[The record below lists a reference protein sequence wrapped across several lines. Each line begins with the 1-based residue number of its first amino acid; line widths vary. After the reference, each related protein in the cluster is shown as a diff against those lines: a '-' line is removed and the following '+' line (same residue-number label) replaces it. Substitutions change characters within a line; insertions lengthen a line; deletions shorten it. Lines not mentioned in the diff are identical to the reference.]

1 MAKKACSRRASCSP
15 PCAAWAGDVAQFDN
29 LGFSSDGRYF
39 MFGQHGILEKT
50 SYPYAEL
57 SIVDVPAN
65 AFVPQGVKKV
75 SYAQGV
81 EPGATGLGAL
91 LNALGD
97 MAAQKRQYRIDHLV
111 TGRLLYLLVDGV
123 NPAETLEFR
132 DFQAGTKYAVTLVQ
146 TPGHEGRAAGRR
158 LLAEGHGH
166 RQGREGEGLH
176 GRQCRLRAGRREDL
190 PGEAGPPRPRRRRAR
205 VRHPEG
211 RGRRHRPSTS
221 ATWWRPSGST

>member
-1 MAKKACSRRASCSP
+1 MAKKALISACIILVAL
-15 PCAAWAGDVAQFDN
+15 AAWAGDVAQFDN
-29 LGFSSDGRYF
+29 LGFSPDGRYF

-50 SYPYAEL
+50 SYPYAEI

-65 AFVPQGVKKV
+65 AFAPQGVKKV

-97 MAAQKRQYRIDHLV
+97 MAAQKRQFRIDHLV

-132 DFQAGTKYAVTLVQ
+132 DFQAGTKYSVTLVQ
-146 TPGHEGRAAGRR
+146 TSGLKETAAGAAFS
-158 LLAEGHGH
+158 LKLTVT
-166 RQGREGEGLH
+166 GRDGTAKEYAVGNAGLV
-176 GRQCRLRAGRREDL
+176 RAGVKAYRVKQIVL
-190 PGEAGPPRPRRRRAR
+190 GPDSAALVFVIQKEETDGTGVNIRYMVET
-205 VRHPEG
+205 VRLK
-211 RGRRHRPSTS
+211 
-221 ATWWRPSGST
+221 

>member
-1 MAKKACSRRASCSP
+1 MAKTILLSACILLAAV
-15 PCAAWAGDVAQFDN
+15 AAWSGDVAQFDN

-57 SIVDVPAN
+57 YIVDVPAN
-65 AFVPQGVKKV
+65 AFVPQGTKKV
-75 SYAQGV
+75 SYTTAV

-132 DFQAGTKYAVTLVQ
+132 DFQTGTTYAMTLVQ
-146 TPGHEGRAAGRR
+146 TAGTKDGGPAAAFHLTMTVTGKDGAAKDYTVGAPALLRPGVKAYRVKQVVLGPDGAALVVVIQRD
-158 LLAEGHGH
+158 EVDS
-166 RQGREGEGLH
+166 QGVNIRYMVETV
-176 GRQCRLRAGRREDL
+176 RLR
-190 PGEAGPPRPRRRRAR
+190 
-205 VRHPEG
+205 
-211 RGRRHRPSTS
+211 
-221 ATWWRPSGST
+221 

>member
-1 MAKKACSRRASCSP
+1 MAKKALLSACILLAAL
-15 PCAAWAGDVAQFDN
+15 AAWAGDVAQFNN

-97 MAAQKRQYRIDHLV
+97 IAAQKRQYRIDHLA

-123 NPAETLEFR
+123 DPAETLEFR
-132 DFQAGTKYAVTLVQ
+132 DFPAGTKYAVTLLQ
-146 TPGHEGRAAGRR
+146 TPGTKDGAPAASFSLKVTVTGRDGKAKDFTVGTPGFA
-158 LLAEGHGH
+158 
-166 RQGREGEGLH
+166 
-176 GRQCRLRAGRREDL
+176 RAGVKTYRVKQVLLGPDGAALVFVIQKEEVDGQAVNIRYMVETVRL
-190 PGEAGPPRPRRRRAR
+190 P
-205 VRHPEG
+205 
-211 RGRRHRPSTS
+211 
-221 ATWWRPSGST
+221 

>member
-1 MAKKACSRRASCSP
+1 MAKKTLLSACILLAAL
-15 PCAAWAGDVAQFDN
+15 AAWSGDVAQFDN

-65 AFVPQGVKKV
+65 AFTPLGVKKV
-75 SYAQGV
+75 SYTKGV
-81 EPGATGLGAL
+81 EPGSTGLGAL

-132 DFQAGTKYAVTLVQ
+132 DFQAGTRYAVTLVQ
-146 TPGHEGRAAGRR
+146 TPGTKDGQAAAAFSLKVTVTGKDGK
-158 LLAEGHGH
+158 AKDYTVGNAGFA
-166 RQGREGEGLH
+166 
-176 GRQCRLRAGRREDL
+176 RAGVKASRVKQVVLGPDGAALVFVIQKE
-190 PGEAGPPRPRRRRAR
+190 EADGAGVNIRYMVET
-205 VRHPEG
+205 VRLD
-211 RGRRHRPSTS
+211 
-221 ATWWRPSGST
+221 

>member
-1 MAKKACSRRASCSP
+1 MAKKALLSACILLAAL
-15 PCAAWAGDVAQFDN
+15 AAWSGDVAQFDN

-57 SIVDVPAN
+57 AIVDVPAN
-65 AFVPQGVKKV
+65 AFTPQGVKKV
-75 SYAQGV
+75 SYTKGV
-81 EPGATGLGAL
+81 EPGSTGLGAL

-132 DFQAGTKYAVTLVQ
+132 DFQAGTRYAVTLVQ
-146 TPGHEGRAAGRR
+146 TPGTKDGQAAAAFSLKVTVTGKDGK
-158 LLAEGHGH
+158 AKDYTVGNAGFA
-166 RQGREGEGLH
+166 
-176 GRQCRLRAGRREDL
+176 RAGVKAYRVKQVVLGPDGAALVFVIQKE
-190 PGEAGPPRPRRRRAR
+190 EADGAGVNIRYMVET
-205 VRHPEG
+205 VRLD
-211 RGRRHRPSTS
+211 
-221 ATWWRPSGST
+221 

>member
-1 MAKKACSRRASCSP
+1 MAKKALLSACILLIAL
-15 PCAAWAGDVAQFDN
+15 AAWCGDVAQFDN

-57 SIVDVPAN
+57 AIVDVPAN
-65 AFVPQGVKKV
+65 AFVPQGTKKV
-75 SYAQGV
+75 SYTKGV
-81 EPGATGLGAL
+81 EPGSTGLGAL

-132 DFQAGTKYAVTLVQ
+132 DFQAGTKYAVTLAQTSGTKDGAPAASFSLKVTVTGRDGKARDLAVGNPALQRPGVKTYRVKQVILGPDGAALVFVVQ
-146 TPGHEGRAAGRR
+146 KEEVEGQSVDVRYMVETVR
-158 LLAEGHGH
+158 L
-166 RQGREGEGLH
+166 
-176 GRQCRLRAGRREDL
+176 
-190 PGEAGPPRPRRRRAR
+190 P
-205 VRHPEG
+205 
-211 RGRRHRPSTS
+211 
-221 ATWWRPSGST
+221 

>member
-1 MAKKACSRRASCSP
+1 MAKKILLSACILLAAA
-15 PCAAWAGDVAQFDN
+15 AAWSGDVAQFDN

-65 AFVPQGVKKV
+65 AFTPQGVKKV
-75 SYAQGV
+75 SYTAAV
-81 EPGATGLGAL
+81 EPGSTGLGAL

-146 TPGHEGRAAGRR
+146 TAGTKDGAPAAAFSLKVTVTGRDGKANDYTVGTAGLARAGVKTYRVKQVVLGPDGAA
-158 LLAEGHGH
+158 LVFVI
-166 RQGREGEGLH
+166 QREEADGAGVNIRYMVETV
-176 GRQCRLRAGRREDL
+176 RLR
-190 PGEAGPPRPRRRRAR
+190 
-205 VRHPEG
+205 
-211 RGRRHRPSTS
+211 
-221 ATWWRPSGST
+221 

>member
-1 MAKKACSRRASCSP
+1 MAKTVLLSVCILL
-15 PCAAWAGDVAQFDN
+15 AAAVAWSGDVAQFDN

-57 SIVDVPAN
+57 AIVDVPAN
-65 AFVPQGVKKV
+65 AFVPQGTKKV
-75 SYAQGV
+75 SYTKGV
-81 EPGATGLGAL
+81 EPGSTGLGAL

-132 DFQAGTKYAVTLVQ
+132 DFQAATAYAVTLVQ
-146 TPGHEGRAAGRR
+146 TPGSKDGSPSAAFSLKVSVTGRDGATKAYTVGNPALQRAGVKAYRVKQVILGPDGAALVFVIQRDEADAAGVNVRYMVETVR
-158 LLAEGHGH
+158 L
-166 RQGREGEGLH
+166 Q
-176 GRQCRLRAGRREDL
+176 
-190 PGEAGPPRPRRRRAR
+190 
-205 VRHPEG
+205 
-211 RGRRHRPSTS
+211 
-221 ATWWRPSGST
+221 

>member
-1 MAKKACSRRASCSP
+1 MAKKILLSACILLAAT
-15 PCAAWAGDVAQFDN
+15 AAWSGDVAQFDN

-39 MFGQHGILEKT
+39 MFGQHGVLEKS

-57 SIVDVPAN
+57 AIVDVPAN
-65 AFVPQGVKKV
+65 AFAPQGTRKV
-75 SYAQGV
+75 SYTKGV

-97 MAAQKRQYRIDHLV
+97 AAPQKRQYRIDHLV

-146 TPGHEGRAAGRR
+146 TAGTKDGGPAAAFSLKVTVTGRDGKAKDCTVGNAG
-158 LLAEGHGH
+158 LA
-166 RQGREGEGLH
+166 
-176 GRQCRLRAGRREDL
+176 RAGVKAYRVKQIILGPDGAALVFVIQKEEADGQGVNIRYMVETVRL
-190 PGEAGPPRPRRRRAR
+190 P
-205 VRHPEG
+205 
-211 RGRRHRPSTS
+211 
-221 ATWWRPSGST
+221 

>member
-1 MAKKACSRRASCSP
+1 MAKKILLSACILLAAI
-15 PCAAWAGDVAQFDN
+15 AAWSGDVAQFDN

-57 SIVDVPAN
+57 YLVDVPAN
-65 AFVPQGVKKV
+65 SFVPQGTKKV
-75 SYAQGV
+75 SYTKGV
-81 EPGATGLGAL
+81 EPGSTGLGAL

-97 MAAQKRQYRIDHLV
+97 MSGQKRQYRIDHLV

-146 TPGHEGRAAGRR
+146 TPGTKDGAPAAAFSLKVTVTGKDGKAKD
-158 LLAEGHGH
+158 LTVGAPALA
-166 RQGREGEGLH
+166 
-176 GRQCRLRAGRREDL
+176 RAGVKAYRVKQVILGPDGAALVFVIQKEEADGAGVNVRYMVETVRL
-190 PGEAGPPRPRRRRAR
+190 P
-205 VRHPEG
+205 
-211 RGRRHRPSTS
+211 
-221 ATWWRPSGST
+221 

>member
-1 MAKKACSRRASCSP
+1 MAKKALLCACILLP
-15 PCAAWAGDVAQFDN
+15 ALAAWAGDVAQFDN

-75 SYAQGV
+75 SYAKGV
-81 EPGATGLGAL
+81 EPGASGLGAL

-97 MAAQKRQYRIDHLV
+97 MAAQKRQYRIDHLA

-123 NPAETLEFR
+123 DPAETLEFR
-132 DFQAGTKYAVTLVQ
+132 DFPAGTKYAVTLVQ
-146 TPGHEGRAAGRR
+146 TPGTKDGAPAAAFSLKVTVTGRDGKAKDYTVGTPG
-158 LLAEGHGH
+158 LA
-166 RQGREGEGLH
+166 
-176 GRQCRLRAGRREDL
+176 RAGVKTYRVKQVLLGPDGAALVFVIQKEEVDGQAVTIRYMVETVRL
-190 PGEAGPPRPRRRRAR
+190 P
-205 VRHPEG
+205 
-211 RGRRHRPSTS
+211 
-221 ATWWRPSGST
+221 

>member
-1 MAKKACSRRASCSP
+1 MLVAL
-15 PCAAWAGDVAQFDN
+15 AAWAGDVAQFDN

-50 SYPYAEL
+50 SYPYAEI

-65 AFVPQGVKKV
+65 AFVPQGVKRV

-97 MAAQKRQYRIDHLV
+97 TAAQKRQYRIDHLV

-123 NPAETLEFR
+123 NPVETLEFR
-132 DFQAGTKYAVTLVQ
+132 DFQAGTKYSVTLVQ
-146 TPGHEGRAAGRR
+146 TSGLKETVPGAAFSLKLTVTGKDGT
-158 LLAEGHGH
+158 AKDYAIGNAGFV
-166 RQGREGEGLH
+166 
-176 GRQCRLRAGRREDL
+176 RAGVKAYGIKQIVL
-190 PGEAGPPRPRRRRAR
+190 GPDGAALVFVIQKEETDGTGVNIRYMVET
-205 VRHPEG
+205 VRLK
-211 RGRRHRPSTS
+211 
-221 ATWWRPSGST
+221 

>member
-1 MAKKACSRRASCSP
+1 MAKKALISACIMLFAL
-15 PCAAWAGDVAQFDN
+15 AAWAGDVAQFDN
-29 LGFSSDGRYF
+29 LGFSPDGRYF
-39 MFGQHGILEKT
+39 MFGQHGVIEKT
-50 SYPYAEL
+50 SYPYAEI

-97 MAAQKRQYRIDHLV
+97 VAAEKRQYRIDHLV

-132 DFQAGTKYAVTLVQ
+132 DFQAGAKYSVTLVQ
-146 TPGHEGRAAGRR
+146 TSGLKETVPGAAFSLKLTVTGRDGTAKDYAVGIAG
-158 LLAEGHGH
+158 LV
-166 RQGREGEGLH
+166 
-176 GRQCRLRAGRREDL
+176 RAGVKTYRIKQVVL
-190 PGEAGPPRPRRRRAR
+190 GPDGAALVFVIQKEETDGTGVNIRYMVET
-205 VRHPEG
+205 VRLK
-211 RGRRHRPSTS
+211 
-221 ATWWRPSGST
+221 

>member
-1 MAKKACSRRASCSP
+1 MAKKALLSACILLAAL
-15 PCAAWAGDVAQFDN
+15 AAWAGDVAQFDN

-97 MAAQKRQYRIDHLV
+97 MAAQKRQYRIDHLA

-132 DFQAGTKYAVTLVQ
+132 DFPTGTKYSVTLVQ
-146 TPGHEGRAAGRR
+146 TSGLKETVPGAAFSLKLTVTGKDGT
-158 LLAEGHGH
+158 AKDYAVGIA
-166 RQGREGEGLH
+166 GLV
-176 GRQCRLRAGRREDL
+176 RAGVKTYRVKQVL
-190 PGEAGPPRPRRRRAR
+190 LGPDGAALVFVIQKEEVDGQAVN
-205 VRHPEG
+205 VRYMVETV
-211 RGRRHRPSTS
+211 RLK
-221 ATWWRPSGST
+221 

>member
-1 MAKKACSRRASCSP
+1 MAKKGLLSTCILLVA
-15 PCAAWAGDVAQFDN
+15 CAAWSGDVAQFDN

-65 AFVPQGVKKV
+65 AFTPQGVKKV
-75 SYAQGV
+75 SYTKGV
-81 EPGATGLGAL
+81 EPGSTGLGAL

-132 DFQAGTKYAVTLVQ
+132 DFQTGMKYAVTLVQ
-146 TPGHEGRAAGRR
+146 TPGTKDGAPAAAFHLKITVTGKDGKAKDATVGNAA
-158 LLAEGHGH
+158 LT
-166 RQGREGEGLH
+166 
-176 GRQCRLRAGRREDL
+176 RAGVKTYRVKQVILGPDGAALVFVIQRE
-190 PGEAGPPRPRRRRAR
+190 EADGAGVNIRYM
-205 VRHPEG
+205 VETVHLK
-211 RGRRHRPSTS
+211 
-221 ATWWRPSGST
+221 

>member
-1 MAKKACSRRASCSP
+1 MAKKGLLSTCILLVA
-15 PCAAWAGDVAQFDN
+15 CAAWSGDVAQFDN

-65 AFVPQGVKKV
+65 AFTPQGVKKV
-75 SYAQGV
+75 SYTKGV
-81 EPGATGLGAL
+81 EPGSTGLGAL

-132 DFQAGTKYAVTLVQ
+132 DFQAGTRYAVTLVQ
-146 TPGHEGRAAGRR
+146 TPGTKDGQPAAAFSLKVTVTGKDGKARDYTVGN
-158 LLAEGHGH
+158 AGFA
-166 RQGREGEGLH
+166 
-176 GRQCRLRAGRREDL
+176 RAGVKTYRVKQVVLGPDGAALVFVIQKE
-190 PGEAGPPRPRRRRAR
+190 EADGTGVNIRYMVET
-205 VRHPEG
+205 VRLN
-211 RGRRHRPSTS
+211 
-221 ATWWRPSGST
+221 

>member
-1 MAKKACSRRASCSP
+1 MAKTILLSACILLAAV
-15 PCAAWAGDVAQFDN
+15 AAWSGDVAQFDN

-57 SIVDVPAN
+57 AIVDVPAN
-65 AFVPQGVKKV
+65 AFAPQGVKKV
-75 SYAQGV
+75 SYAKAV
-81 EPGATGLGAL
+81 EPGSTGLGAL

-132 DFQAGTKYAVTLVQ
+132 DFQAGTRYAVTLVQ
-146 TPGHEGRAAGRR
+146 TPGTKDGQPAAAFHLKLTVTGKDGKAKDYTVGNAG
-158 LLAEGHGH
+158 LA
-166 RQGREGEGLH
+166 
-176 GRQCRLRAGRREDL
+176 RAGVKAYRVKQVVLGPDGAALVFVIQKE
-190 PGEAGPPRPRRRRAR
+190 EADGTGVNIRYMVET
-205 VRHPEG
+205 VRLD
-211 RGRRHRPSTS
+211 
-221 ATWWRPSGST
+221 